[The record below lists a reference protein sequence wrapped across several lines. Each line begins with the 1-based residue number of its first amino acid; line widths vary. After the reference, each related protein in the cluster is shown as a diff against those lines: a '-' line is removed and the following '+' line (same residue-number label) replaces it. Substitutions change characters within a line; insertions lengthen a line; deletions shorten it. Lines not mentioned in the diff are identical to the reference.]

1 MNRILKWTLG
11 ILVAVL
17 ATISLAAAALMFW
30 IDPNLF
36 RDDFER
42 LAAKQGVVL
51 TLSGDLGWRF
61 WPELQIVSRDTSI
74 AAPDAPTQPIAKFDE
89 LSVAVAVMPL
99 LNKQVVVRGLAA
111 DGLEANLAVDKDGI
125 GNWSQLG
132 KRGNQVAAGDAR
144 SATTEAPAKSPEV
157 TAGQEDAPATKGGL
171 NLGIDKLSISN
182 SAVRYR
188 DARSGQVV
196 EITNLSLSGENI
208 ALSDGGQPIST
219 FPLSLSANLAM
230 QDPTQQLSAQLAME
244 GNLGSNAA
252 FNQFEVSNSQITAE
266 VKRTQGGTTQNIS
279 ARLGAAIKVILTEDG
294 AIHIPALDLKQ
305 GQLSFQDPAN
315 DLRLSDVSL
324 TTTLLPG
331 EPQPLSLSANISA
344 KSASGDYATPLAL
357 TGKYQLSP
365 AMDALTVKD
374 LTVSLKPG
382 GEAVTLSGSSE
393 VSFAPLTYR
402 GTLKLDTFNPRQ
414 LAKYLAVTLPEMA
427 NPKALTLADASLA
440 FDGNQQRLAV
450 NNLALRLDA
459 SKFTGSATVPMT
471 GDAAYVASIKGD
483 VLTIDDYLPP
493 KTESGTETE
502 KDATT
507 DDSSSDA
514 PLDLSALKDLKL
526 KLDVK
531 LGQVRYS
538 DIPLS
543 TVQLGVSAQG
553 GKLTVNPLSG
563 TVYDSPF
570 SATATVDASQP
581 SYRYQIQGNTQQ
593 LPVGQLLK
601 DLKVEERLS
610 GKSDVDLNL
619 SARGN
624 TISAIENSLDGNI
637 LLKGKQFQFQ
647 GINVEKAFCRL
658 VATVQGEPFNPE
670 GWPAFTNFSDSTTK
684 VTFNDGVAKVE
695 KLDAGVSRLHLTG
708 EGKVNLRKS
717 AFDMVFNT
725 KLTGNSGEGLSCV
738 VKNKNLLNR
747 AIPIRCKSEFDK
759 VGALSCLPDPRVA
772 EDIAKEKIKDKVDEK
787 AKEVIQEKL
796 GTEKGEAAKQIFNQ
810 LFKKN

>member
-1 MNRILKWTLG
+1 MNRTLKWILG
-11 ILVAVL
+11 ILVAAL
-17 ATISLAAAALMFW
+17 ATVSLAAAALIFW

-42 LAAKQGVVL
+42 LAARQGVVL
-51 TLSGDLGWRF
+51 NLGGELGWRF
-61 WPELQIVSRDTSI
+61 WPELQIVSRNTSI
-74 AAPDAPTQPIAKFDE
+74 AAPDAPTQPLAKFDE

-111 DGLEANLAVDKDGI
+111 DGLEANLSVDKNGI

-132 KRGNQVAAGDAR
+132 KRGSQVDSQVN
-144 SATTEAPAKSPEV
+144 SAPVSPPTEK
-157 TAGQEDAPATKGGL
+157 TATKAATSSKGDEDSSEGGL
-171 NLGIDKLSISN
+171 NIGIDKLDIRN

-188 DARSGQVV
+188 DARSEQSI
-196 EITNLSLSGENI
+196 EITNLNLSGENI
-208 ALSDGGQPIST
+208 ALSGDGQPVST
-219 FPLSLSANLAM
+219 FPLSISADLALRDPAQQVTAKLSL
-230 QDPTQQLSAQLAME
+230 QGD
-244 GNLGSNAA
+244 LGSNDA
-252 FNQFEVSNSQITAE
+252 FNQFEVSNSQIKTE
-266 VKRTQGGTTQNIS
+266 VKRTQGELSQQIS
-279 ARLGAAIKVILTEDG
+279 AQLTAAIKVMLPSESSPQISV
-294 AIHIPALDLKQ
+294 LDVKQ
-305 GQLSFQDPAN
+305 GQLAYQDPAN
-315 DLRLSDVSL
+315 DLRLSDISL
-324 TTTLLPG
+324 NTTLLPG
-331 EPQPLSLSANISA
+331 PPQAISLSANISA
-344 KSASGDYATPLAL
+344 KSASGDYTTPLAL

-365 AMDALTVKD
+365 AMDALSVTD
-374 LTVSLKPG
+374 LNLSLKPG
-382 GEAVTLSGSSE
+382 GESVILSGSSE
-393 VSFAPLTYR
+393 VNFAPLTYS
-402 GTLKLDTFNPRQ
+402 GTLKLGTFNPRQ
-414 LAKYLAVTLPEMA
+414 LAKYLAITLPEMA

-440 FDGNQQRLAV
+440 FDGNDERLQV
-450 NNLALRLDA
+450 NNLVLRLDA
-459 SKFTGSATVPMT
+459 SKFTGSATVPFT
-471 GDAAYVASIKGD
+471 GNAPYVASIKGD
-483 VLTIDDYLPP
+483 VLTVDDYLPP
-493 KTESGTETE
+493 KSESGPAEGAD
-502 KDATT
+502 KNSGD
-507 DDSSSDA
+507 SDA
-514 PLDLSALKDLKL
+514 PIDLSALQDLKL
-526 KLDVK
+526 KLDLK
-531 LGQVRYS
+531 MGQLRYS

-543 TVQLGVSAQG
+543 TVQLGVNAQG

-570 SATATVDASQP
+570 SATATVDASQ
-581 SYRYQIQGNTQQ
+581 SNYRYQIQGNTQQ

-601 DLKVEERLS
+601 DLGVEERLS

-619 SARGN
+619 SARGK
-624 TISAIENSLDGNI
+624 TVSAIENSLDGNI

-658 VATVQGEPFNPE
+658 VATVQGETFNAE

-684 VTFNDGVAKVE
+684 VSFKQGVAKVE
-695 KLDAGVSRLHLTG
+695 KLDAGVSRLNLTG